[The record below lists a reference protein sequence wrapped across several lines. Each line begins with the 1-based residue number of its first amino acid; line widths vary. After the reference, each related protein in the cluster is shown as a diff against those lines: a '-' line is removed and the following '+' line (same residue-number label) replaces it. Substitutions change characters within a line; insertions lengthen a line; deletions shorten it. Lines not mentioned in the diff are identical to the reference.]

1 MRYGFLVP
9 LLFVAYTGVMA
20 AELEPK
26 DEAEF
31 AKIVAKDAKVEK
43 LGGGMKFLEGPA
55 WVAKDGG
62 YLLFSDIPSN
72 QIKKWSAK
80 EGLTTFRD
88 PCNNTNGHFIGP
100 DGLLYSCEH
109 TARRI
114 SMTEADGKVVTVVDA
129 FEGKK
134 LSSPNDLVLK
144 SDGTIWFTDPPYGVP
159 KGEKKEQETN
169 NVYRFD
175 PKTKTLTA
183 VIKDCDMP
191 NGLTF
196 SPDEKKLYVA
206 DSGKPRSIRVFDVNA
221 DGTVANGK
229 IFCALDKGAPDG
241 IRTDSEG
248 RVWSSAGDGIQIF
261 NTDGALIGK
270 IHMPP
275 PPPDPAKPLPEG
287 KVAAGETPANLCFGG
302 EDMKTLYITART
314 SLYSIKVLVAGKK

>member
-1 MRYGFLVP
+1 MMRFLIAMLCV
-9 LLFVAYTGVMA
+9 LSVGVLA
-20 AELEPK
+20 GELEPAN
-26 DEAEF
+26 EAEF

-62 YLLFSDIPSN
+62 YLLFSDIPAN
-72 QIKKWSAK
+72 EIKKWTAK
-80 EGLTTFRD
+80 DGVTTFRS
-88 PCNNTNGHFIGP
+88 PCNNTNGHFIGL

-109 TARRI
+109 SARRI
-114 SMTEADGKVVTVVDA
+114 SRTEEDGKVTTVVDA
-129 FEGKK
+129 FDGKK
-134 LSSPNDLVLK
+134 LSSPNDLVMK

-159 KGEKKEQETN
+159 KGEKKEQESN

-175 PKTKTLTA
+175 PKTKAITA

-206 DSGKPRSIRVFDVNA
+206 DSGKPRHIRVFDVNA

-229 IFCALDKGAPDG
+229 VFCAIDKGGPDG
-241 IRTDSEG
+241 IRTDTEG
-248 RVWSSAGDGIQIF
+248 RLWSSAGDGVQIF
-261 NTDGALIGK
+261 GADGALIGR

-275 PPPDPAKPLPEG
+275 NDPAKP
-287 KVAAGETPANLCFGG
+287 GESPANLCFGG
-302 EDMKTLYITART
+302 DDMKTLYVTART
-314 SLYSIKVLVAGKK
+314 GLYAVKVLVAGKK